1 MEHKFFG
8 RILEGKRVVIS
19 GSSSGLGLLM
29 ARRFLECGAKVA
41 VMSAPFEEIDPVV
54 ADLKAIDPSF
64 EVLGYRPE
72 LTDEVQVQN
81 MLDDVAAHWG
91 GIDVLVNNAGIY
103 PSKEFEEYPK
113 ELFEKVFALN
123 VTGVFVL
130 TQRAT
135 AIMKKNEK
143 GGSIIN
149 TSSMAGIAGAMKNI
163 GYTASKFAVEGLT
176 VGLARELGK
185 YKIRVNAVA
194 PAGMLKTDIN
204 GKPIDYDIPMDDEV
218 KAKMGEIYKIAMN
231 FAPMG
236 TFSSHPDEEINAFI
250 FLASDAAQFISG
262 QTIAVS
268 GACIWPAAS
277 PASLM

>member
-277 PASLM
+277 PESLM

>member
-1 MEHKFFG
+1 MEHKYFG
-8 RILEGKRVVIS
+8 KILDGKRVVIS

-54 ADLKAIDPSF
+54 EQLKAIDKDF

-72 LTDEVQVQN
+72 LTDEVQVQT
-81 MLDDVAAHWG
+81 MLDDVVDHWG
-91 GIDVLVNNAGIY
+91 GIDVLINNAGIY
-103 PSKEFEEYPK
+103 PSKEFEQYPK

-130 TQRAT
+130 SQKVTT
-135 AIMKKNEK
+135 IMKNNEN
-143 GGSIIN
+143 GGVIIN
-149 TSSMAGIAGAMKNI
+149 TSSMAGVDGAMKNI

-176 VGLARELGK
+176 LGLARELGK

-194 PAGMLKTDIN
+194 PAGMLRTDIN
-204 GKPIDYDIPMDDEV
+204 GNPLDYDIQMSEEA
-218 KAKMGEIYKIAMN
+218 KAKMAEAYNIALK

-236 TFSSHPDEEINAFI
+236 TFTSHPDEEINVFI

-277 PASLM
+277 PASII